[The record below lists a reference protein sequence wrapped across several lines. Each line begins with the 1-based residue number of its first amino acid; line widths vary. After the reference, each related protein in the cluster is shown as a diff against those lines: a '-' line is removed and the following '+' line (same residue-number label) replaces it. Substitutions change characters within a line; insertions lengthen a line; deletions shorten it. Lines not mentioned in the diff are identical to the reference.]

1 MKTAWQN
8 CSLFSVGLPRWLSG
22 KNLSAKQ
29 ETQVRFVGWEDP
41 LGRKWEPIPVFL
53 PGKSHGQ
60 RSFAG
65 YSSWSHKRVWHNL
78 ATKQTTIVSIKMAS
92 LGLTDEFNWFI
103 KRKMT
108 KWGKICF
115 INIKI
120 RLNLWHVNIFYKS
133 ITKKVQ
139 TPIRLFHKSD
149 SSGEHICYLGPHMRH
164 RIRGTCLHPCTYKE
178 GCHGS
183 PLSPWVFV

>member
-1 MKTAWQN
+1 
-8 CSLFSVGLPRWLSG
+8 
-22 KNLSAKQ
+22 
-29 ETQVRFVGWEDP
+29 
-41 LGRKWEPIPVFL
+41 
-53 PGKSHGQ
+53 
-60 RSFAG
+60 
-65 YSSWSHKRVWHNL
+65 
-78 ATKQTTIVSIKMAS
+78 MAS

-149 SSGEHICYLGPHMRH
+149 SSGEHMCYLGPHMRH

-178 GCHGS
+178 ACHGS
-183 PLSPWVFV
+183 FKSMGLCVRQYRVGKISYSSYEDVCAVEILATPLVSQTEKSHPRATEKSSCQS